1 MGLFDDLAAQVKGAM
16 GGAGTEHGDVLSHM
30 MQSLGGGNAGAAGG
44 IGVILKQFE
53 GQGLGHL
60 VQSWIGTGQNL
71 PVSAAQIQQVLGNT
85 HVRDLAAKL
94 GIDPNQ
100 AAAKLAAVLPH
111 LVDQLT
117 PNGQLPQLPKS

>member
-1 MGLFDDLAAQVKGAM
+1 MG
-16 GGAGTEHGDVLSHM
+16 
-30 MQSLGGGNAGAAGG
+30 
-44 IGVILKQFE
+44 I
-53 GQGLGHL
+53 
-60 VQSWIGTGQNL
+60 
-71 PVSAAQIQQVLGNT
+71 T

>member
-1 MGLFDDLAAQVKGAM
+1 MGLFDDLASQVKNAM
-16 GGAGTEHGDVLSHM
+16 GGAGAEHGDVLGHM
-30 MQSLGGGNAGAAGG
+30 MQSLGGGTNAGAAGG

-53 GQGLGHL
+53 SNGLGHI

-71 PVSAAQIQQVLGNT
+71 PVSAAQIQQVLGNS
-85 HVRDLAAKL
+85 HVRELAAKL
-94 GIDPNQ
+94 GIDPSQ

-117 PNGQLPQLPKS
+117 PNGQLPPAK